1 MSLLRKY
8 KEDTYQWGI
17 WKTEESTEE
26 LLSLLP
32 DSKRYEQ
39 QLSRFSSPRRKL
51 EWLSV
56 RVLLYQLLGE
66 EKRIEYAPSGKPRL
80 ADSSYFISISHT
92 RGYVAVIL
100 SSVSEV
106 GVDIEQYGL
115 KVHKVAH
122 KYMRADEI
130 PSEYQETNTWSLLL
144 HWSAKE
150 VMFKCMD
157 TSEVDFR
164 EHLRVSPFQVCEYG
178 EFLAEEYRTDQKKK
192 FIIRYLLHP
201 DFVMTWQVD
210 SVYQQKCPDEVT
222 SAGHAK

>member
-1 MSLLRKY
+1 MALLREY
-8 KEDTYQWGI
+8 KEIAYQWGI
-17 WKTEESTEE
+17 WKTEESPEE
-26 LLSLLP
+26 LLALLP
-32 DSKRYEQ
+32 DPERYEQ
-39 QLSRFSSPRRKL
+39 QLTRFSSPHSKL

-66 EKRIEYAPSGKPRL
+66 EKTIEYAPSGKPHL

-100 SSVSEV
+100 SPVSEV
-106 GVDIEQYGL
+106 GIDIEQYGQR
-115 KVHKVAH
+115 VHKVAH
-122 KYMRADEI
+122 KYMHPDELI
-130 PSEYQETNTWSLLL
+130 SEYQGEDTWSLLL

-164 EHLRVSPFQVCEYG
+164 EHLRIMPFQVCEHG
-178 EFLAEEYRTDQKKK
+178 EFPAEEYRTEHKKK

-201 DFVMTWQVD
+201 DFVMTWQV
-210 SVYQQKCPDEVT
+210 T
-222 SAGHAK
+222 SAYSVNECDIMKKMQ